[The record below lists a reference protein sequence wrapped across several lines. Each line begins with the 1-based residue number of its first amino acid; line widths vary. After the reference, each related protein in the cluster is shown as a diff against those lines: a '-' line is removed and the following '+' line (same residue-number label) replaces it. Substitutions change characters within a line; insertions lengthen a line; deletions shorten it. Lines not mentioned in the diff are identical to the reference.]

1 MDLSRE
7 DLMRLGVAID
17 RVIRADG
24 VEAARVYLPLFERL
38 EAEARR
44 LDAAPMRTDDLPQ
57 EEPSP

>member
-7 DLMRLGVAID
+7 ELTRLGVAID

-24 VEAARVYLPLFERL
+24 VDAARVYLPLFERL
-38 EAEARR
+38 ESEARR
-44 LDAAPMRTDDLPQ
+44 LDTAPMRIDEPPQ